1 MVRCNVGAGRDPPL
15 RKTCKMKKFFL
26 IICVL
31 MLLFA
36 AAHARAEQN
45 WQEIRST
52 HFIVYYKSASVD
64 FVSRVSS
71 RAEDYYNSIA
81 CSLGFIRF
89 DFWLWDNRAK
99 IYVYDTPEQYQKES
113 GAPAWSAGQALVK
126 AKTIYTFS
134 GSGEFCDTVLPH
146 ELGHIIF
153 REFVGFDN
161 YAVPVWLD
169 EGVAVFQQN
178 LRNPTAR
185 AHVKAALSAGK
196 LIPLESLS
204 RIDPGSLG
212 TNTRAIGLFY
222 DEAVTVIDYLIS
234 EFGKNKFVSFC
245 QNLRDKRNLEQA
257 ISATYPFNNIKELD
271 SAWQNYLKA

>member
-1 MVRCNVGAGRDPPL
+1 
-15 RKTCKMKKFFL
+15 MKKFL
-26 IICVL
+26 LVICAL
-31 MLLFA
+31 ALLLT
-36 AAHARAEQN
+36 AAHARDQQK
-45 WQEIRST
+45 WQELRTT
-52 HFIVYYKSASVD
+52 HFIVYYKSAPGD

-81 CSLGFIRF
+81 SSLGFIRF

-161 YAVPVWLD
+161 HAVPVWLD

-178 LRNPTAR
+178 LRNPTALP
-185 AHVKAALSAGK
+185 HVKAAISAGK
-196 LIPLESLS
+196 LIPLDKLS
-204 RIDPGSLG
+204 RMDPSSFG
-212 TNTRAIGLFY
+212 TNTKAVGLFY
-222 DEAVTVIDYLIS
+222 DEAVTIIDYLIS
-234 EFGKNKFVSFC
+234 EFGKSKFVSFC
-245 QNLRDKRNLEQA
+245 QNLRDKRNLELA
-257 ISATYPFNNIKELD
+257 ISAAYRFNNLKELD
-271 SAWQNYLKA
+271 TAWQNYLKA

>member
-1 MVRCNVGAGRDPPL
+1 
-15 RKTCKMKKFFL
+15 MKKSFL
-26 IICVL
+26 ICCVL
-31 MLLFA
+31 VLFA
-36 AAHARAEQN
+36 TAHARDQQN
-45 WQEIRST
+45 WQELRST

-64 FVSRVSS
+64 FVSQVSS

-81 CSLGFIRF
+81 SALGFIRF

-153 REFVGFDN
+153 REFVGFEN
-161 YAVPVWLD
+161 YAVPTWLD
-169 EGVAVFQQN
+169 EGVATFQQN

-185 AHVKAALSAGK
+185 PFVKAAMAAGK
-196 LIPLESLS
+196 IIPLEKLS
-204 RIDPGSLG
+204 RMDPGSFNG
-212 TNTRAIGLFY
+212 NAAAIRLFY
-222 DEAVTVIDYLIS
+222 DESVTVVDYLIS

-245 QNLRDKRNLEQA
+245 QNLRDKRNLELA
-257 ISATYPFNNIKELD
+257 VSAVYPFNNLKELD
-271 SAWQNYLKA
+271 AAWQNYLKV